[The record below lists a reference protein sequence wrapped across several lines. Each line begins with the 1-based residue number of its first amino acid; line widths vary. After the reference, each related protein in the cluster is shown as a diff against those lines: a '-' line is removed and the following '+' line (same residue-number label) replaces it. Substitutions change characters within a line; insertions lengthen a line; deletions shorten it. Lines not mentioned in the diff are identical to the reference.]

1 MMADKNFTESGGPGH
16 FILRHRAAIGLI
28 LIAVTAF
35 MAYWAAHARI
45 ATRFENFFPAGHP
58 DTLLYREF
66 QYRYGGAQ
74 TMVLMLRVRHGDIF
88 NLKTLAKIRDINR
101 LVNRLPGVNHNEV
114 FSLASYRVA
123 YPKSI
128 PGALI
133 FTCFMYPNVPT
144 TEAELQR
151 LRNNVKLHR
160 EQVANVITG
169 DDRGAVVSA
178 SFNERH
184 LDYKALFD
192 GVQDIVN
199 RYRDANTDIY
209 VAGVPIVTGW
219 SYYYLPRIAV
229 IFCASVAL
237 MLAILY
243 LSLGARSSW
252 WAPILTGSFSAI
264 WGLGFMSLMGYNF
277 DPVMLVIPFILTARD
292 LSHGIQWQG
301 RYYDELDRLGDKL
314 RACVTTTNMML
325 PPGLLSILADIAG
338 IIFISLGG
346 IPVLKEI
353 GFGGAV
359 WLAGS
364 VTMVFVFQPIF
375 MSYLPRPRIRERR
388 WTPRMPAVL
397 HRLVTWLIS
406 VPVTPGVVRSTML
419 AAGGAF
425 IIWGVVSGQR
435 ARIGYDA
442 PGTPLYRPEAKV
454 NQDIIE
460 IGKYL
465 PTDEGWV
472 VLSTPDYPNPQSS
485 IAPAVLRMTDDMGT
499 YLTNRGDAL
508 AVVSFATQILK
519 PLNKFFHNGHPKF
532 QSIPGDSRE
541 AGNLWYVFLGGTA
554 PGEMER
560 FFAHSPKMTS
570 ACIRIFLR
578 DHTYNRLN
586 RIRSEIQSFIAARV
600 VHDPGLSKVKV
611 NYLGGQAGLY
621 LAANDVLYRLDIMN
635 ITFVLIVIFLCCAF
649 SFASLTAGALF
660 ITSAVMAN
668 FGAFIYMNARG
679 IGLTIDTV
687 PVISLGIGLG
697 IDYGIYIVA
706 RIRDEVI
713 EGAGIEQAITT
724 ALGTTGA
731 AVFSTFA
738 VMIGGILPWAFSPL
752 LFHNEMSVLLIFLMG
767 MNMIAGVLILP
778 AFIAWRRPRFIASRL
793 ARSDAGPRGGE
804 TRQAVMQA
812 SSKR

>member
-169 DDRGAVVSA
+169 DDRGAVGSA

-199 RYRDANTDIY
+199 RYREANTDSY

-237 MLAILY
+237 MPAILY

-264 WGLGFMSLMGYNF
+264 WVLGFMSLMGYNF

-375 MSYLPRPRIRERR
+375 MSYLPRPRVRERR
-388 WTPRMPAVL
+388 WWQRQGRRPRRTPIHAFAQW
-397 HRLVTWLIS
+397 LVK
-406 VPVTPGVVRSTML
+406 VPVTPGAFRTALLV
-419 AAGGAF
+419 GGALF
-425 IIWGVVSGQR
+425 IVWGISSDQR
-435 ARIGYDA
+435 ARIGYQQ
-442 PGTPLYRPEAKV
+442 PGTPLYKPGSKV
-454 NQDIIE
+454 NQDMDVISH
-460 IGKYL
+460 YL

-472 VLSTPDYPNPQSS
+472 VLKTPDFPSPQSS
-485 IAPAVLRMTDDMGT
+485 IAPNVMRMVNDMQD
-499 YLTNRGDAL
+499 YLLNRGDVL
-508 AVVSFATQILK
+508 AVVSFAGVGIAPINQM
-519 PLNKFFHNGHPKF
+519 FHNGHPKYRNVPS
-532 QSIPGDSRE
+532 SIKL
-541 AGNLWYVFLGGTA
+541 AGALWYMFLGGTA
-554 PGEMER
+554 P
-560 FFAHSPKMTS
+560 
-570 ACIRIFLR
+570 
-578 DHTYNRLN
+578 
-586 RIRSEIQSFIAARV
+586 
-600 VHDPGLSKVKV
+600 
-611 NYLGGQAGLY
+611 
-621 LAANDVLYRLDIMN
+621 
-635 ITFVLIVIFLCCAF
+635 
-649 SFASLTAGALF
+649 
-660 ITSAVMAN
+660 
-668 FGAFIYMNARG
+668 
-679 IGLTIDTV
+679 
-687 PVISLGIGLG
+687 
-697 IDYGIYIVA
+697 
-706 RIRDEVI
+706 
-713 EGAGIEQAITT
+713 
-724 ALGTTGA
+724 
-731 AVFSTFA
+731 
-738 VMIGGILPWAFSPL
+738 
-752 LFHNEMSVLLIFLMG
+752 
-767 MNMIAGVLILP
+767 
-778 AFIAWRRPRFIASRL
+778 
-793 ARSDAGPRGGE
+793 
-804 TRQAVMQA
+804 
-812 SSKR
+812 